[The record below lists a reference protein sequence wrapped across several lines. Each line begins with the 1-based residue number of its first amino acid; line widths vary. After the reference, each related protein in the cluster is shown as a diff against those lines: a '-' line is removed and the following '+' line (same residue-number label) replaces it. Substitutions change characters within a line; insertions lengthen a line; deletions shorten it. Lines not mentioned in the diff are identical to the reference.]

1 MIEQLFKKD
10 KQSKELLDNL
20 WMDLGDVTKI
30 KTPNPF
36 AVRSTSDIENP
47 HIFLLKLLR
56 NPDYFGFTCK
66 HIFNVE
72 LLPFQLAIM
81 KELWYRPF
89 PILVMSRGASKTY
102 SLAMYALLRALF
114 TQGSK
119 IVIVGGGFRQAKHVF
134 EYCENIWRQAPIF
147 QDILGGGKRDR
158 PKYNVDRC
166 TFKVGDSVINAL
178 PLGNGDKIRGER
190 ATHLITDEFS
200 VVNPDIYET
209 VVSGFAA
216 VTQSP
221 DVNVKERARLKY
233 LKEIG
238 AISEQDFIFLK
249 SQQQHNQ
256 QIIAGTAYYQFEH
269 FYRYYDRQRKIIE
282 SGGDK
287 DKLAEIFEGHDKIP
301 QGFNYKD
308 FSIIRIPIELIPD
321 GFMDERNIARSQATA
336 GTSIYRMEFQ
346 TIWVSDSDGF
356 FNRRLIESCVVGKP
370 QNNIVMPSCGPVYF
384 TSTTVG
390 SPKYKY
396 VYGIDPA
403 SEMSNFAVTV
413 LEVHP
418 DHRRVVC
425 VWTTTRSKQKRQLKL
440 NLTAEENFYVY
451 VAKKIR
457 KLMKVFPCEAI
468 AMDSQGGGY
477 SVLEALGDRNT
488 LEEGEKPIYEVIDPD
503 KEKDTDFKV
512 GHKIVHL
519 ISFVDAQWTALAN
532 HSLKKDL
539 GDKSLL
545 FPYFDPISISLAAE
559 EDLSNGK
566 RDAVDDDLI
575 SVYDTL
581 EDCVIEIEELKT
593 ELTTIVHSSTPSG
606 REHWDVPHSK
616 LPGHKR
622 GRLRK
627 DRYSALL
634 MANMVARSVNL
645 TGPEI
650 VYDEVGGLAKDM
662 ARGKSVEGDD
672 GMYYAPEWFTNSQYT
687 DGLSLEGVINNEGVD
702 RNSRFHRRR

>member
-1 MIEQLFKKD
+1 MIERLLQKD

-20 WMDLGDVTKI
+20 WLELGDVTKI
-30 KTPNPF
+30 KTVNPF
-36 AVRSTSDIENP
+36 ALRTQYDIEHP
-47 HIFLLKLLR
+47 HIFLLKTLR

-66 HIFNVE
+66 HIFNID
-72 LLPFQLAIM
+72 LLPFQLAVLR
-81 KELWYRPF
+81 ELWYRPF
-89 PILVMSRGASKTY
+89 PILVMSRGASKTF
-102 SLAMYALLRALF
+102 SLAVYALLRALF

-119 IVIVGGGFRQAKHVF
+119 IVIIGGGFRQAKHVF

-166 TFKVGDSVINAL
+166 TFKIGQSVINAL

-200 VVNPDIYET
+200 VVNPEIYET
-209 VVSGFAA
+209 VVGGFAS

-221 DVNVKERARLKY
+221 DINVKERARLKY
-233 LKEIG
+233 LREIN
-238 AISEQDFIFLK
+238 AISEEDFLFLK

-269 FYRYYDRQRKIIE
+269 FYRYYERQRKIIE
-282 SGGDK
+282 SKGHK
-287 DKLAEIFEGHDKIP
+287 DRLAEIFDGYDKVP
-301 QGFNYKD
+301 PGFNYKD

-321 GFMDERNIARSQATA
+321 GFMDEKNIARAQATSGNA
-336 GTSIYRMEFQ
+336 IYKMEYSAVF
-346 TIWVSDSDGF
+346 ISDSDGF
-356 FNRRLIESCVVGKP
+356 FNRKLIEGCVVGKP

-384 TSTTVG
+384 TATTIG
-390 SPKYKY
+390 SPKAKY
-396 VYGIDPA
+396 IYGIDPA
-403 SEMSNFAVTV
+403 SEMSNFAITV
-413 LEVHP
+413 LEIHP
-418 DHRRVVC
+418 DHRRVVY
-425 VWTTTRSKQKRQLKL
+425 VWTTTRSKQKKQLKL
-440 NLTAEENFYVY
+440 NLTAEDNFYVY

-457 KLMKVFPCEAI
+457 RLMKIFPCEAI
-468 AMDSQGGGY
+468 AMDSQGGGF
-477 SVLEALGDRNT
+477 SVLEALGDKAT
-488 LEEGEKPIYEVIDPD
+488 LEDGEKPIYEVIDPD

-519 ISFVDAQWTALAN
+519 INFSDGQWTALAN

-545 FPYFDPISISLAAE
+545 FPFFDPISISLAAE
-559 EDLSNGK
+559 EDISAGR

-593 ELTTIVHSSTPSG
+593 ELTTIVHTNTATG
-606 REHWDVPHSK
+606 REHWDVPSSK
-616 LPGHKR
+616 LPGHKK

-634 MANMVARSVNL
+634 LANMIGRSVNL
-645 TGPEI
+645 TGPDLS
-650 VYDEVGGLAKDM
+650 YDEVGGLARDM
-662 ARGKSVEGDD
+662 ARGASRESDD
-672 GMYYAPEWFTNSQYT
+672 GMYYAPEWFNNPAYA
-687 DGLSLEGVINNEGVD
+687 DGLSLEGVINSEGID
-702 RNSRFHRRR
+702 KNNRFYRKR